1 MINVTVAYALPEKQW
16 VKTLQVVSGSTVQDV
31 LNECEK
37 IPELRTML
45 GAIDLSEPKVG
56 VFGFE
61 VQRDQVV
68 KEGDRVEIYRPLIRD
83 PKAARRLR
91 AQKKNQNK

>member
-1 MINVTVAYALPEKQW
+1 MITVTVAYALPEKQW

-37 IPELRTML
+37 FPELD
-45 GAIDLSEPKVG
+45 AINVSEHKVG
-56 VFGFE
+56 IFGFE
-61 VQRDQVV
+61 APRDQVV
-68 KEGDRVEIYRPLIRD
+68 KDGDRVEIYRPLIRD

-91 AQKKNQNK
+91 AQKKNQKK